1 MWEGELP
8 VLRGLPGLRGRHAA
22 PAVSD
27 GAGRGRNLAAAVPD
41 AWRRQRLEAFAAFDG
56 ARLLASYRLATL
68 ILRDR
73 DEAEDA
79 TQEAIARAWS
89 GWQTLRDQNRFDAWF
104 DRILVNVGRNRMRR
118 ARTIR
123 VVALDDAYDAPATDS
138 HGATIARLALEPAFA
153 RLTSE
158 QRIIVVLRYW
168 RDLPVETIAERL
180 GIPPG
185 TVKSRLH
192 YALKSLREAI
202 ESSEEAG
209 R

>member
-8 VLRGLPGLRGRHAA
+8 VLRGLPGLLGRHAA

-27 GAGRGRNLAAAVPD
+27 GAGGGRNLAAAAPD

-68 ILRDR
+68 VLRDR

-104 DRILVNVGRNRMRR
+104 DRILVNVCRNRMRR

-123 VVALDDAYDAPATDS
+123 VVALDDAYDAPAADS

-153 RLTSE
+153 RLTPE

-168 RDLPVETIAERL
+168 RDLPVDAIAERL
-180 GIPPG
+180 AIPPG

-202 ESSEEAG
+202 ESSEEAS